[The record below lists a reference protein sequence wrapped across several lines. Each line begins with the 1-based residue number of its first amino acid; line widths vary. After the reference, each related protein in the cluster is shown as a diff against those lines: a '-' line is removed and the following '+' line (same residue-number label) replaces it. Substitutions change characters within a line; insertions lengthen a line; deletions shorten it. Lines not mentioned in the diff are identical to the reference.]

1 MRRRLTIEERES
13 IEERFRGETLYR
25 YAGDVCL
32 PFVRRLKTFRLSEE
46 EFFVAA
52 AEALDNVK
60 EDPGE
65 ARYVCQELCDSLQ
78 RDFRE
83 MAGDEVPDEEITL
96 AVVCV
101 VTFVSV
107 CLSLMD
113 DSTCRSC
120 VMDLAMGLEEYA
132 RGGLDREVRERMF
145 PSVWRRGEGGLKRWI
160 DEYWR
165 SGEYLTDVIHDALRE
180 EKETGNDLK
189 MKSPVYL
196 NTGKGYKINLIRVLN
211 VLYELNF
218 FRGKDGG
225 KLTKK
230 EFFSFMGTSIHL
242 DLTNYDKDWSRA
254 LTDSTSLEKHLNIFN
269 EMKEKMEEIFN
280 SR

>member
-1 MRRRLTIEERES
+1 MRRRLTTEEREN

-25 YAGDVCL
+25 YASDACL
-32 PFVRRLKTFRLSEE
+32 PFVRGLKTFRLSGE

-52 AEALDNVK
+52 AEALDDVK
-60 EDPGE
+60 DDPDE
-65 ARYVCQELCDSLQ
+65 ARCVCRGLCDSLQ

-83 MAGDEVPDEEITL
+83 IAGDDVPDEEITL

-107 CLSLMD
+107 CLSLME

-132 RGGLDREVRERMF
+132 CGGLDREARERMF

-165 SGEYLTDVIHDALRE
+165 SEDYLTDVIHDMLYG
-180 EKETGNDLK
+180 ETENDFK
-189 MKSPVYL
+189 MESPVYL

-230 EFFSFMGTSIHL
+230 EFFSFVGTSIHL
-242 DLTNYDKDWSRA
+242 DLTNYDKDLSRA
-254 LTDSTSLEKHLNIFN
+254 LTDSTSLEKHLNIFD
-269 EMKEKMEEIFN
+269 EMKKKMEDIFN

>member
-1 MRRRLTIEERES
+1 MRRRLTTEEREN

-25 YAGDVCL
+25 YASDACL
-32 PFVRRLKTFRLSEE
+32 PFVRGLKTFRLSGE

-60 EDPGE
+60 EDPDE
-65 ARYVCQELCDSLQ
+65 ARYVCQGLCDSLQ

-107 CLSLMD
+107 CLSLME

-132 RGGLDREVRERMF
+132 CGGLDREVRERMF
-145 PSVWRRGEGGLKRWI
+145 PSIWRRGEGGLKRWI
-160 DEYWR
+160 DGYWR
-165 SGEYLTDVIHDALRE
+165 SGEYLTDVIHDALHE
-180 EKETGNDLK
+180 EMNLENDTSAVIKHPSGFRIAKNQKTNFAKIISAMFDLHMFEDENGK
-189 MKSPVYL
+189 IASSKQKLLDDLGAFFGTDFKNLSQLL
-196 NTGKGYKINLIRVLN
+196 NAGKQNA
-211 VLYELNF
+211 
-218 FRGKDGG
+218 
-225 KLTKK
+225 
-230 EFFSFMGTSIHL
+230 
-242 DLTNYDKDWSRA
+242 NY
-254 LTDSTSLEKHLNIFN
+254 T
-269 EMKEKMEEIFN
+269 EIFDKLKN
-280 SR
+280 KAEQYDNK

>member
-1 MRRRLTIEERES
+1 MRRRLTTEEREN

-32 PFVRRLKTFRLSEE
+32 PFVRGLKTFRLSEE

-60 EDPGE
+60 EDPDE

-132 RGGLDREVRERMF
+132 CGGLDREARERML
-145 PSVWRRGEGGLKRWI
+145 PSIWRRGEGGLKRWI

-165 SGEYLTDVIHDALRE
+165 SGEYLTDVIHDALHE
-180 EKETGNDLK
+180 EMNLENDTSAVIKHPSGFRIAKNQKTNFAKIISAMFDLHMFEDENGK
-189 MKSPVYL
+189 IASSKQKLLDDLGAFFGTDFKNLSQLL
-196 NTGKGYKINLIRVLN
+196 NAGKQNA
-211 VLYELNF
+211 
-218 FRGKDGG
+218 
-225 KLTKK
+225 
-230 EFFSFMGTSIHL
+230 
-242 DLTNYDKDWSRA
+242 NY
-254 LTDSTSLEKHLNIFN
+254 T
-269 EMKEKMEEIFN
+269 EIFDKLKN
-280 SR
+280 KAEQYDNK

>member
-1 MRRRLTIEERES
+1 MRRRLTTEEREN

-25 YAGDVCL
+25 YASDACL
-32 PFVRRLKTFRLSEE
+32 PFVRGLKTFRLSGE

-60 EDPGE
+60 DDSGE
-65 ARYVCQELCDSLQ
+65 ARYVCQGLCDSLQ

-83 MAGDEVPDEEITL
+83 MAGDDVPDEEITL

-132 RGGLDREVRERMF
+132 CGGLDREARERMF

-165 SGEYLTDVIHDALRE
+165 SEEYLTDVIHDALHE
-180 EKETGNDLK
+180 EMNLENDTSAVIKHPSGFRIAKNHKTNFAKIISAMFDLHMFEDENGK
-189 MKSPVYL
+189 IASSKQKLLDDLGAFFGTDFKNLSQLL
-196 NTGKGYKINLIRVLN
+196 NAGKQNA
-211 VLYELNF
+211 
-218 FRGKDGG
+218 
-225 KLTKK
+225 
-230 EFFSFMGTSIHL
+230 
-242 DLTNYDKDWSRA
+242 NY
-254 LTDSTSLEKHLNIFN
+254 T
-269 EMKEKMEEIFN
+269 EIFDKLKN
-280 SR
+280 KAEQYDNK

>member
-1 MRRRLTIEERES
+1 MRKRLTTEEREN

-25 YAGDVCL
+25 YASDACL
-32 PFVRRLKTFRLSEE
+32 PFVRRLKTFRLSGE

-52 AEALDNVK
+52 AEALDDVK
-60 EDPGE
+60 DDPDE
-65 ARYVCQELCDSLQ
+65 ARCVCRGLCDSLQ

-165 SGEYLTDVIHDALRE
+165 SGEYLTDVIHDALHE
-180 EKETGNDLK
+180 EMNLENDTSAVIKHPSGFRIAKNQKTNFAKIISAMFDLHMFEDENGK
-189 MKSPVYL
+189 IASSKQKLLDDLGAFFGTDFKNLSQLL
-196 NTGKGYKINLIRVLN
+196 NAGKQNA
-211 VLYELNF
+211 
-218 FRGKDGG
+218 
-225 KLTKK
+225 
-230 EFFSFMGTSIHL
+230 
-242 DLTNYDKDWSRA
+242 NY
-254 LTDSTSLEKHLNIFN
+254 T
-269 EMKEKMEEIFN
+269 EIFDKLKN
-280 SR
+280 KAEQYDNK

>member
-1 MRRRLTIEERES
+1 MRKRLTTEEREN

-25 YAGDVCL
+25 YASDACL
-32 PFVRRLKTFRLSEE
+32 PFVRGLKTFRLSEE

-60 EDPGE
+60 EDPDE
-65 ARYVCQELCDSLQ
+65 ARYVCQGLCDSLQ

-83 MAGDEVPDEEITL
+83 MAGDDVPDEEITL

-132 RGGLDREVRERMF
+132 CGGLDREARERMF
-145 PSVWRRGEGGLKRWI
+145 PSVWRRGEEGLKQWI
-160 DEYWR
+160 DGYWR
-165 SGEYLTDVIHDALRE
+165 SGEYLTDVIHDALHE
-180 EKETGNDLK
+180 EMNLENDTSAVIKHPSGFRIAKNQKTNFAKIISAMFDLHMFEDENGK
-189 MKSPVYL
+189 IASSKQKLLDDLGAFFGTDFKNLSQLL
-196 NTGKGYKINLIRVLN
+196 NAGKQNA
-211 VLYELNF
+211 
-218 FRGKDGG
+218 
-225 KLTKK
+225 
-230 EFFSFMGTSIHL
+230 
-242 DLTNYDKDWSRA
+242 NY
-254 LTDSTSLEKHLNIFN
+254 T
-269 EMKEKMEEIFN
+269 EIFDKLKN
-280 SR
+280 KAEQYDNK